1 VFANKYGLDL
11 KDLMTLNYIT
21 DDSEILYEGQE
32 IFINLSEEK
41 ANNIPGFIDKAQP
54 DLSIPIV
61 KPKPKQ
67 TTTTTKTTTTK
78 PSQGGSQGGGS
89 TSTTTSSSSSSKI
102 VKKWTYNANINN
114 GFYRGY
120 CTWYVATQV
129 PSIFAYTSDST
140 QDRPFG

>member
-1 VFANKYGLDL
+1 
-11 KDLMTLNYIT
+11 
-21 DDSEILYEGQE
+21 
-32 IFINLSEEK
+32 
-41 ANNIPGFIDKAQP
+41 
-54 DLSIPIV
+54 LSIPIV